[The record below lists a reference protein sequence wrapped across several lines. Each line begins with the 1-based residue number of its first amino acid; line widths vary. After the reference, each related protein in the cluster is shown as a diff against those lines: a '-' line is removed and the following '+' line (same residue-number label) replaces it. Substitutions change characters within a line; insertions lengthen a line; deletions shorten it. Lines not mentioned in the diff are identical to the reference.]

1 MTRASSPI
9 KRTGVGS
16 AAALWPAIAA
26 VLLGAGWGSNQFTP
40 MLLIYHRTLGL
51 GTGTLEALFGFYA
64 LGLIPGLL
72 LAGPLSDSIGRRKV
86 VLPAA
91 ALSLVGSVMLLAG
104 AHDVLLLFTGRF
116 VAGLSNGAAFA
127 AGTAWLREISL
138 PPVGSG
144 TVAAVARRAAVAM
157 TAGFAL
163 GPLVSGLLAQWA
175 PAPAVVPYL
184 PHIALMVAV
193 LLWLPAVPETV
204 APDPSRQMPARFSGL
219 RAEPFRRVVAP
230 MAPWV
235 FAAPAIAFALLPN
248 VTGAT
253 RATNGIALTSA
264 ITALTALAG
273 VVIQPMARRLEAR
286 LTSGRAA
293 ATGLLVCAAGI
304 ALGAVTAQSGQMW
317 LLVPCAITLGCAY
330 GLCLV
335 PGLIEV
341 QRLADHG
348 SAAGLTAA
356 YYVLT
361 YLGFSVPYLLAVA
374 HGLASYPLLLAIT
387 ALIAFATAAL
397 VARRSSPRSLH
408 SPASVRSQ
416 PADG

>member
-1 MTRASSPI
+1 
-9 KRTGVGS
+9 
-16 AAALWPAIAA
+16 
-26 VLLGAGWGSNQFTP
+26 
-40 MLLIYHRTLGL
+40 
-51 GTGTLEALFGFYA
+51 
-64 LGLIPGLL
+64 
-72 LAGPLSDSIGRRKV
+72 
-86 VLPAA
+86 
-91 ALSLVGSVMLLAG
+91 
-104 AHDVLLLFTGRF
+104 
-116 VAGLSNGAAFA
+116 
-127 AGTAWLREISL
+127 
-138 PPVGSG
+138 
-144 TVAAVARRAAVAM
+144 
-157 TAGFAL
+157 
-163 GPLVSGLLAQWA
+163 
-175 PAPAVVPYL
+175 
-184 PHIALMVAV
+184 
-193 LLWLPAVPETV
+193 
-204 APDPSRQMPARFSGL
+204 
-219 RAEPFRRVVAP
+219 

-361 YLGFSVPYLLAVA
+361 YLGFSVPYLLALA

-408 SPASVRSQ
+408 PPASVRSQ